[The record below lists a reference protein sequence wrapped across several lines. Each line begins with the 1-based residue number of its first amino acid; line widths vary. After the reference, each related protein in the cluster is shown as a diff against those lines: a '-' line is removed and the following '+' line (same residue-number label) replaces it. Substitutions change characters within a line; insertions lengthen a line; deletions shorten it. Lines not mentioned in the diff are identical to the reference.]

1 MVQIHQYSEFAS
13 IAQRLVRQSSKL
25 GMRVRFPLFAQLLFA
40 DMAKLAAA
48 LDLESSVEICVW
60 VRVPLSAL
68 IKINYYEF

>member
-1 MVQIHQYSEFAS
+1 
-13 IAQRLVRQSSKL
+13 
-25 GMRVRFPLFAQLLFA
+25 MRVRFPLFAQLLFA

-48 LDLESSVEICVW
+48 LDLESSVEIYVW